1 MIRFPYLSI
10 EFIRLIRNKI
20 HDMEFFGDD
29 CGFVVLW
36 SGVDKKER
44 FLLESWYYGQ
54 RDYLSPCRSWAY
66 CPGFDFRYHIVFES
80 EGDQNRNG
88 KRPYHHR

>member
-44 FLLESWYYGQ
+44 FLLESWYYG
-54 RDYLSPCRSWAY
+54 
-66 CPGFDFRYHIVFES
+66 
-80 EGDQNRNG
+80 
-88 KRPYHHR
+88 